1 MTFLE
6 VASIVVT
13 WWTVPFRADIIT
25 PTLSTVLNYMVVALG
40 NQKIFSSFIARIH
53 KVTESNLRGLNPIYG
68 NVSCLG
74 IGCSNNVTCYPAIPC
89 GGTNG
94 INLNTN
100 PW

>member
-1 MTFLE
+1 M
-6 VASIVVT
+6 ASMVVT
-13 WWTVPFRADIIT
+13 WWIVPFRAVIIT
-25 PTLSTVLNYMVVALG
+25 PTLSTVLNYMAVALC
-40 NQKIFSSFIARIH
+40 NQKIFSSFTARIH
-53 KVTESNLRGLNPIYG
+53 KVTLKAICVGLTPYG

-74 IGCSNNVTCYPAIPC
+74 IICSSNVTCYPAIPC